1 MQPNLWKRLNKVED
15 SFCPQESKNG
25 IVFFPLEDESDEAY
39 DERIARW
46 KSGEKVD
53 GMDREY
59 TGSEMIGIV
68 RFVSAKKRGRIKPSK

>member
-1 MQPNLWKRLNKVED
+1 MQPNLWKRLNKVEE
-15 SFCPQESKNG
+15 SFCPNESKNG

-68 RFVSAKKRGRIKPSK
+68 RFVSAKKRGRIMPSK

>member
-1 MQPNLWKRLNKVED
+1 MQPNLWKRLNKVEE
-15 SFCPQESKNG
+15 SFCPNESKNG